1 MLSQKRFFSIPN
13 HNTIETPILLP
24 SYSSKA
30 SRTDK
35 VKDVLNTTKDIITDE
50 ILVSAYD
57 SYYGHL
63 PPQKKYHYPGRPI
76 FVDSGGY
83 EASTETDLFDSGKI
97 GQEKKSWPQPYHKQA
112 LNKWDFT
119 LPTILVSYDHP
130 RSRPS
135 VANQIKRAKRLFDQF
150 PNATK
155 ELLIK
160 IPQNGGDCIDYNEVN
175 NSKNHYKFFD
185 IIGFT
190 ESELGHSTLDR
201 MIKIAK
207 FRKMLDSIGHP
218 IPIHI
223 FGSLDPISSPLY
235 FLSGADIFDG
245 LTWLRY
251 AYRDDLTVYK
261 HNYGALNLGPNLKD
275 DLVNGRTWQD
285 NYLYLN
291 NDLKFR
297 LKRFLRS
304 GDYVDL
310 GKHHDFFKQTTDSMK
325 LEV

>member
-1 MLSQKRFFSIPN
+1 MLQN
-13 HNTIETPILLP
+13 
-24 SYSSKA
+24 
-30 SRTDK
+30 
-35 VKDVLNTTKDIITDE
+35 
-50 ILVSAYD
+50 
-57 SYYGHL
+57 
-63 PPQKKYHYPGRPI
+63 
-76 FVDSGGY
+76 
-83 EASTETDLFDSGKI
+83 
-97 GQEKKSWPQPYHKQA
+97 
-112 LNKWDFT
+112 WDFN

-135 VANQIKRAKRLFDQF
+135 VADQIKRAKKLFNQF
-150 PNATK
+150 PNAAK

-160 IPQNGGDCIDYNEVN
+160 IPQNGGDSISYDEVYR
-175 NSKNHYKFFD
+175 SKNEFKFFD

-190 ESELGHSTLDR
+190 ESELGDSTLDR

-207 FRKMLDSIGHP
+207 FRKMLDKIKHP

-223 FGSLDPISSPLY
+223 FGSLDPVSSPLY

-251 AYRDDLTVYK
+251 AYKEDLTVYK
-261 HNYGALNLGPNLKD
+261 HNYGALDLGPNLRD

-304 GDYVDL
+304 GNYIDL
-310 GKHHDFFKQTTDSMK
+310 GKHHEFFKKSIDSMISG
-325 LEV
+325 V